1 MSGLTDLLRTVAPAL
16 ATALGGPLAG
26 AAVSFLSSK
35 LGVDP
40 AVVEQTVAGMQPA
53 DLVKM
58 KELDLDFQKHMA
70 DNGIAL
76 QLGQIQT
83 NTAEAGSA
91 NWFVAGWRPAVGWIC
106 GVGLAYVSVIEP
118 VARFT
123 AQVGFHYVGAFPAID
138 TSLTM
143 QVLIGM
149 LGLTAARSYDKK
161 QGTSAGHG

>member
-1 MSGLTDLLRTVAPAL
+1 MSGLTDILKSVAPTI

-40 AVVEQTVAGMQPA
+40 AVVEQTVAGMGPA
-53 DLVKM
+53 DLVKI
-58 KELDLDFQKHMA
+58 KELDNDFQLEMA
-70 DNGIAL
+70 KVGISV
-76 QLGQIQT
+76 QLAEIGT
-83 NTAEAGSA
+83 NTEEAKST

-106 GVGLAYVSVIEP
+106 AAALGYATILEP
-118 VARFT
+118 VARFVAT
-123 AQVGFHYVGAFPAID
+123 VAGWKGGFPIID

-149 LGLTAARSYDKK
+149 LGLGAMRTVEKNK
-161 QGTSAGHG
+161 NSAGNH